1 MGLHLSIDG
10 VSAED
15 KQRGIAAAE
24 AVLRAADMTADQASA
39 GMSALEWWDDDGCQ
53 GEMSDE
59 DSHAASVWLEAEAA
73 AIDACC
79 IGWPDDKK
87 PGIPALEYHPDG
99 ESPLH

>member
-1 MGLHLSIDG
+1 
-10 VSAED
+10 
-15 KQRGIAAAE
+15 
-24 AVLRAADMTADQASA
+24 
-39 GMSALEWWDDDGCQ
+39 MSET

-59 DSHAASVWLEAEAA
+59 DSKAASVWLEAEAA